1 MFCSNCGHEN
11 PEGASFCRG
20 CGMILK
26 TISSQTESVV
36 FSSNIESESQE
47 PEIKSEV
54 LDNRNEPHT
63 EKTAITL
70 EVEMTPATAPVTE
83 VKTVMPLTEAATA
96 VDPEPVSASVV
107 ETTPTTSPVREILH
121 DQPPVQTDSANLAE
135 PDFATASIKE
145 HKISEGGYPTPEPSI
160 SFPESNDSSEQTQG
174 ILPFS
179 EHLKNILKSSIHPVT
194 GPSEIVSQYN
204 GIGNSLFL
212 TGVSVLVVSAIAIT
226 TSLLIDLISIFS
238 YSDEYEGLIGELIA
252 RDFFFPF
259 ITYAIRTF
267 GCAGLLFLAGLII
280 KEKWS
285 FSRLLTIS
293 SLAVVPAFA
302 VYELLVGILYNFAL
316 YYIGTAVNTAC
327 QIYYFIMLYEGMVY
341 ETKLTKNKKAFILF
355 IVFTIVAFVSNFFS
369 NY

>member
-1 MFCSNCGHEN
+1 MFCSNCGNEN
-11 PEGASFCRG
+11 PDGISFCRG

-26 TISSQTESVV
+26 TISSQTESAV
-36 FSSNIESESQE
+36 FSSIVESENQE

-54 LDNRNEPHT
+54 LDNQNEPHT
-63 EKTAITL
+63 EKTAVTP
-70 EVEMTPATAPVTE
+70 EVEMTPATAPDTE
-83 VKTVMPLTEAATA
+83 VKTVMPATEAAPT
-96 VDPEPVSASVV
+96 VVPEPVSASVV
-107 ETTPTTSPVREILH
+107 ETTPKTSPVREIQH
-121 DQPPVQTDSANLAE
+121 DQPTDQIDSANLTE
-135 PDFATASIKE
+135 PDFATASIME
-145 HKISEGGYPTPEPSI
+145 LEISEGGSPTPEPSI
-160 SFPESNDSSEQTQG
+160 TFPESNDSSEQTQG

-179 EHLKNILKSSIHPVT
+179 SHLKNILKSAIHPVT

-204 GIGNSLFL
+204 RIGNSLFL
-212 TGVSVLVVSAIAIT
+212 TGISVVIVSAIAIT

-238 YSDEYEGLIGELIA
+238 YLDEYEGLIGELIA
-252 RDFFFPF
+252 RDLFFPF

-293 SLAVVPAFA
+293 SLAVAPAFA
-302 VYELLVGILYNFAL
+302 VYELLVGILYNFTF

-341 ETKLTKNKKAFILF
+341 ETKLTKNKKAFVLF

>member
-26 TISSQTESVV
+26 TISSQTEPSV
-36 FSSNIESESQE
+36 FSTNIESENQE
-47 PEIKSEV
+47 PEILSEV
-54 LDNRNEPHT
+54 LDNQIESHT
-63 EKTAITL
+63 EKAAVTQ
-70 EVEMTPATAPVTE
+70 EVEMAPVSTSVTEEKSVTPATEATSPVDSE
-83 VKTVMPLTEAATA
+83 S
-96 VDPEPVSASVV
+96 VSASVV
-107 ETTPTTSPVREILH
+107 ETPSTAQSVREIQL
-121 DQPPVQTDSANLAE
+121 DKPTVQTDSANLTE

-145 HKISEGGYPTPEPSI
+145 LEMSEGGSPTPEPSI
-160 SFPESNDSSEQTQG
+160 TFPESNDSSEQTQG

-179 EHLKNILKSSIHPVT
+179 SHLKNILKSAIHPVT

-204 GIGNSLFL
+204 RIGNSLFL
-212 TGVSVLVVSAIAIT
+212 TGISVVIVSAIAIT

-238 YSDEYEGLIGELIA
+238 YLDEYEGLIGELIA
-252 RDFFFPF
+252 RDLFFPF

-302 VYELLVGILYNFAL
+302 VYELLVGILYNFTF

-341 ETKLTKNKKAFILF
+341 ETKLTKNKKAFVLF
-355 IVFTIVAFVSNFFS
+355 IVFTIVAFISNFFS